1 MQNANLKTEA
11 REVNGVNVTAL
22 FETIE
27 AVKANPQIAAFEF
40 AAANRW
46 QGGALNRTTIGDYYG
61 ALETHKRTHPFV
73 FDNDEAPVLLG
84 EDRAPNPVEW
94 VLHALA
100 GCLTTSITYHAAA
113 RNIAIEGIE
122 SEFKGKLDL
131 NGFLGLDPEVRK
143 GYRQIDV
150 KFRVKT
156 DARPETIRQ
165 LAKFSPVYEM
175 ISASVPVN
183 LEIETTR

>member
-1 MQNANLKTEA
+1 MQTTQVKKEETF
-11 REVNGVNVTAL
+11 VNGVNVTAL

-27 AVKANPQIAAFEF
+27 AVKENPKIAAFEF

-61 ALETHKRTHPFV
+61 ALETQKRNEPHV
-73 FDNDEAPVLLG
+73 FDNDEPPVLLG

-100 GCLTTSITYHAAA
+100 GCLTTSIIYHAAA
-113 RNIAIEGIE
+113 RNIGIE
-122 SEFKGKLDL
+122 AIDSEFRGKLDL
-131 NGFLGLDPEVRK
+131 NGFLGLNPEVRK
-143 GYRQIDV
+143 GYQQIDV

-156 DARPETIRQ
+156 DASPETIKQ
-165 LAKFSPVYEM
+165 LAKFSPVFEM
-175 ISASVPVN
+175 VSASVPVN
-183 LEIETTR
+183 LVIETC